1 MAGDIG
7 AGEAT
12 LAAKVASGASAG
24 VAWGS
29 FVTLLLLIPA
39 AFGTLLSPFAKKA
52 NTAISEKIASVQSNQ
67 ATSRKTT
74 GSKADKEYNRR
85 MAELNAQREEQE
97 LRDRLAAL
105 TRKKAKGRSA
115 GARVTTV

>member
-52 NTAISEKIASVQSNQ
+52 NAAISEKIATIQPSQ
-67 ATSRKTT
+67 TTTRKTSS
-74 GSKADKEYNRR
+74 SKADREYSRR

-97 LRDRLAAL
+97 LRERLASLA
-105 TRKKAKGRSA
+105 RKKTKSRSN